1 MKNHFWTNDEDT
13 FKAELYN
20 KGWNSFQ
27 SGLAYFDA
35 VDDVVDPRNP
45 FGYCIC
51 YRSIISQTLFCH
63 QPYCLNRELQFYQL
77 ELQLKHSQVN
87 RKDNLPCEK
96 LRRQYNSL
104 CCSEFKL
111 FPEDIVGRQIL
122 EELFLHGRAVK
133 LINKNSKCSRNKKS
147 RKKQLKSDMAQAEIE
162 FEKARLKK
170 LEEEETKKEH
180 QANDIKPKK
189 KGPKTHFRKSKKPG
203 RA

>member
-1 MKNHFWTNDEDT
+1 MKNHFWTNNQE
-13 FKAELYN
+13 FKEQSFY
-20 KGWNSFQ
+20 KTWNSCQ
-27 SGLAYFDA
+27 SAMAYFDA
-35 VDDVVDPRNP
+35 VDEIVDLEDP

-51 YRSIISQTLFCH
+51 YKSIISQTLFCH

-133 LINKNSKCSRNKKS
+133 LINKNSKCSGNKKS
-147 RKKQLKSDMAQAEIE
+147 RRKQLKSDVAQAEVE

-170 LEEEETKKEH
+170 LEEEERNKES
-180 QANDIKPKK
+180 QAIAIKPKK

>member
-1 MKNHFWTNDEDT
+1 MKIHLWANNQE
-13 FKAELYN
+13 FKEQSFSKTL
-20 KGWNSFQ
+20 NSCE
-27 SGLAYFDA
+27 SAMAYFDA
-35 VDDVVDPRNP
+35 VDEIVDPEDP

-51 YRSIISQTLFCH
+51 YKSIISQTLFCH

-147 RKKQLKSDMAQAEIE
+147 RRKQLKSDVAQAEVE
-162 FEKARLKK
+162 FEKARLNK
-170 LEEEETKKEH
+170 LEEEEKNKES
-180 QANDIKPKK
+180 QAIAIKSKK
-189 KGPKTHFRKSKKPG
+189 KGSKTHFRKSKKPG

>member
-1 MKNHFWTNDEDT
+1 MKNHLWTNNQE
-13 FKAELYN
+13 FKEQSFYKTL
-20 KGWNSFQ
+20 NSCE
-27 SGLAYFDA
+27 SAMAYFDA
-35 VDDVVDPRNP
+35 VDEIVDLEDP

-51 YRSIISQTLFCH
+51 YKSIISQTLFCH

-147 RKKQLKSDMAQAEIE
+147 RRKQLKSDVAQAEVE

-170 LEEEETKKEH
+170 LEEEERYKES
-180 QANDIKPKK
+180 QAIAIQPKK

>member
-1 MKNHFWTNDEDT
+1 MKIHLWTNNQE
-13 FKAELYN
+13 FKEQSFSKTL
-20 KGWNSFQ
+20 NSCE
-27 SGLAYFDA
+27 SAMAYFDA
-35 VDDVVDPRNP
+35 VDEIVDPEDP
-45 FGYCIC
+45 FDYCIC
-51 YRSIISQTLFCH
+51 YKSIISQTLFCH

-147 RKKQLKSDMAQAEIE
+147 RRKQLKSDVAQAEVE
-162 FEKARLKK
+162 FEKARLNK
-170 LEEEETKKEH
+170 LEEEEKNKES
-180 QANDIKPKK
+180 QAIAIKSKK
-189 KGPKTHFRKSKKPG
+189 KGSKTHFRKSKKPG